1 MFLDEDE
8 TRGKKRYFIYFCTP
22 RSTVGVWTL
31 VLPLFPPRI
40 FWGFEGEEETFLEIL
55 FLEPIELIRLYLE
68 PVLVRLEPTVK
79 RIGSKKCR
87 ILPEGILRY

>member
-1 MFLDEDE
+1 MMGTDRARRVWSE
-8 TRGKKRYFIYFCTP
+8 T
-22 RSTVGVWTL
+22 GVEIAIGDCKTN
-31 VLPLFPPRI
+31 PPGFFSNFVFFEI
-40 FWGFEGEEETFLEIL
+40 FWGFESEEDTFLEIL